1 MNMKKKNIFISIV
14 IIVFVVGL
22 VVGIFYYHNT
32 YRDKN
37 TTPTP
42 LFPLGVWWW
51 GENENI
57 DKYLEFAKQ
66 NGINEIYY
74 SNSSFDESINKFI
87 SKANSLNIK
96 VYFLC
101 GEYTWIEDES
111 GFYDIVEKYLEYQ
124 QTFENTFSGI
134 HLDVE
139 PHQHP
144 DWKENDEIRKRE
156 ILASYINFVYNI
168 TNADKLKDT
177 TLDFDIPFWLYDYI
191 IDFNGEEKEAYKY
204 IIDYADRVFVM
215 SYRDNAE
222 RIFDCAQN
230 ELEYSNNLNKKLF
243 LCVETSA
250 SSETESVTFYE
261 EGKEYMYQELETLK
275 DIISS
280 NYGEQFQNYGFS
292 IHHMKSWYELID

>member
-1 MNMKKKNIFISIV
+1 MKKKKIFISII
-14 IIVFVVGL
+14 IIVFVVG
-22 VVGIFYYHNT
+22 VGAGALYYHNI
-32 YRDKN
+32 YRDRN
-37 TTPTP
+37 VTATP
-42 LFPLGVWWW
+42 LFSLGVWWW
-51 GENENI
+51 GEYKNE
-57 DKYLEFAKQ
+57 DEYLEFAKQ
-66 NGINEIYY
+66 KGINEIYY
-74 SNSSFDESINKFI
+74 SDSSFDESTNEFI

-101 GEYTWIEDES
+101 GEYNWIEDES

-124 QTFENTFSGI
+124 QTFENKYSGI
-134 HLDVE
+134 HFDVE

-144 DWKENDEIRKRE
+144 DWKENDETRKTE

-168 TNADKLKDT
+168 TNLETLKNV
-177 TLDFDIPFWLYDYI
+177 TLDFDIPFWLDDYV
-191 IDFNGEEKEAYKY
+191 IDFNGQEKEVYKY
-204 IIDYADRVFVM
+204 VIDYADRVFVM

-250 SSETESVTFYE
+250 SSETENVTFYE
-261 EGKEYMYQELETLK
+261 EGKAYMNQELETLK

>member
-1 MNMKKKNIFISIV
+1 MKKKNIFISIV

-42 LFPLGVWWW
+42 LFSLGVWWW

-57 DKYLEFAKQ
+57 DEYLEFAKQ

-74 SNSSFDESINKFI
+74 SNSSFDESINEFI

-101 GEYTWIEDES
+101 GDYIWIEDES
-111 GFYDIVEKYLEYQ
+111 GFYDIAEKYLEYQ

-144 DWKENDEIRKRE
+144 DWKENGEIRKRE